1 MYDLKL
7 ELKLNN
13 KKPRLMARHSGYGR
27 FCYNYALALY
37 QGVKDWTVG
46 SSKKVAAVERVFTND
61 VKKLPEYQ
69 WTNTLS
75 SRVYK
80 ITFRHF
86 SEVRSRLFK
95 RLGEFPKFKMK
106 KDGDSFTVDAADWNH
121 AVL

>member
-1 MYDLKL
+1 MYGIKL

-13 KKPRLMARHSGYGR
+13 TERRLMARHSGYGR
-27 FCYNYALALY
+27 FCYNYALPLY

-46 SSKKVAAVERVFTND
+46 SSKKVAAIERVFTNH
-61 VKKLPEYQ
+61 VKKLPEAQ

-75 SRVYK
+75 SRVYQ

-86 SEVRSRLFK
+86 SEARSRLLK
-95 RLGEFPKFKMK
+95 GLGEFPKFKMK